1 MLKVNKTNIAIALTL
16 LSATTPSLAE
26 DVVYKG
32 VVNVVAM
39 TPEIEMPTTVLAG
52 VEEYE
57 LLARS
62 QHPLCSFTGED
73 YIAKFGFKKGE
84 AQCLFQWD
92 PSIADLDIS
101 GLTAKGIFQ
110 AGGEVRLPYTVSA
123 YVGSNFQHTTIYS
136 GEFILQVTEPN
147 APVIT
152 SLTGT
157 WGNES
162 KSGFEQTNYNSRAGL
177 VKLDV
182 SVEPQPYKQVIKHE
196 SAECIVIP
204 NESGCSIYVDKEPLG
219 DGVNLTGEVSL
230 PIDVNSVTQYFTNN
244 PSNLVA
250 KWDYRPPELIKFDY
264 HVGTDVP
271 DQKEVNVNGSP
282 VLLQKGQAIV
292 AFSSPHANLVGEDFW
307 NLSDAR
313 IRIKTQ
319 EGFEHQTF
327 LDVGDERIRFSIPY
341 LSAGKE
347 YFVEP
352 ESQEMI
358 GDVIVYRYSLDKV
371 PDGMYDATLEIKD
384 KYGNGQTHT
393 YADNRFD
400 RFPPAIEF
408 LFGGKRVGEIR
419 ELYFTDDLGAV
430 AFSGWDDGSKITSFT
445 LGGIELPTT
454 TDRENVRFVIENI
467 ADQLNHGETYEVVV
481 AAEDATGNKATKS
494 LELVYNPA
502 TFSLDGVPAIMH
514 QNVEAGSFKVNQ
526 RDGRC
531 TRATSEEIATLIT
544 AVNRKACTIVW
555 NNIPAGMEE
564 VFYGVTSV
572 ITGAPTELGENVV
585 SFDVMYH
592 NTTGSSLRVASG
604 KKVFNV
610 VPASDIQLELDNRNL
625 LAEDVVGAEFGRS
638 LLSRYTMNVSPGA
651 VNLRSEFG
659 ENGDFEERDYNQ
671 LYRSEDYTLNGVI
684 NDYAGIERPVFDRY
698 QVTTTAKYTLA
709 PERLTTKTF
718 DVIRLPDER
727 INAALSYGGEV
738 VLSTDNVTLKA
749 NIGRFDRSSN
759 GYIYDVNTMGEWSV
773 YPIIKTSDET
783 IPLADPVFVDTNGE
797 ASFTVSAQT
806 LFDVSSKVY
815 LVANIKSPH
824 PEYEREILSRA
835 THVEVLKGTGVE
847 GTIETRTLTGRI
859 PFSTSVRFS
868 YNSRED
874 QLAST
879 GIQWE
884 VSDDGVS
891 WSAVEDKRD
900 STLLYFTLREPTEKY
915 VRVKTENVSTGD
927 ISYSDTLKLVSYRQ
941 ARLQVSAPRH
951 IYPGQSVELALADYY
966 EPIDDSWGDTQWSF
980 DDGETWIDG
989 NTIQT
994 HVFDEA
1000 GRQTV
1005 KARFKY
1011 IDAASVNDDRAWS
1024 EATFYAN
1031 VVEPR
1036 PVVTRINAPMLA
1048 EAGVP
1053 LDVTSLSYNPHSG
1066 IELPIKNEWTL
1077 PNGETRNVESFEF
1090 TFTAEE
1096 LLDSEQL
1103 EFKLTSWVEGYRAQ
1117 TESTARKSVRGWGY
1131 DFATLPISLSLN
1143 TNILV
1148 APSNIYATVNI
1159 PYIFA
1164 PGVEFNYEWVIDESM
1179 ARFEYTNRR
1188 SALIVAEQAGMHKI
1202 KVIVRDNRGG
1212 VKELTQFI
1220 DVVEAESM
1228 VGNIKLY
1235 GSNPHNRAPLMISA
1249 TARANPGHPR
1259 DYASS
1264 YEWSVNG
1271 VVQPEFTQSL
1281 MRYEALE
1288 PGTYNVSVKVTSNYG
1303 QFESFSE
1310 TITVIPNEVPVCEP
1324 VMQQTSTNITL
1335 MPTCRDTDGRIIAYR
1350 WMWNGQEQGPYG
1362 SQIRFSKAQ
1371 YPTLKVEFI
1380 AIDDSGGETRG
1391 SFEW

>member
-292 AFSSPHANLVGEDFW
+292 AFSSPHVNLVGEDFW

-327 LDVGDERIRFSIPY
+327 LDVGDERIRFSIPH

-430 AFSGWDDGSKITSFT
+430 AFSGWDDGSKITS
-445 LGGIELPTT
+445 
-454 TDRENVRFVIENI
+454 
-467 ADQLNHGETYEVVV
+467 
-481 AAEDATGNKATKS
+481 
-494 LELVYNPA
+494 
-502 TFSLDGVPAIMH
+502 
-514 QNVEAGSFKVNQ
+514 
-526 RDGRC
+526 
-531 TRATSEEIATLIT
+531 
-544 AVNRKACTIVW
+544 
-555 NNIPAGMEE
+555 
-564 VFYGVTSV
+564 
-572 ITGAPTELGENVV
+572 
-585 SFDVMYH
+585 
-592 NTTGSSLRVASG
+592 
-604 KKVFNV
+604 
-610 VPASDIQLELDNRNL
+610 
-625 LAEDVVGAEFGRS
+625 
-638 LLSRYTMNVSPGA
+638 
-651 VNLRSEFG
+651 
-659 ENGDFEERDYNQ
+659 
-671 LYRSEDYTLNGVI
+671 
-684 NDYAGIERPVFDRY
+684 
-698 QVTTTAKYTLA
+698 
-709 PERLTTKTF
+709 
-718 DVIRLPDER
+718 
-727 INAALSYGGEV
+727 
-738 VLSTDNVTLKA
+738 
-749 NIGRFDRSSN
+749 
-759 GYIYDVNTMGEWSV
+759 
-773 YPIIKTSDET
+773 
-783 IPLADPVFVDTNGE
+783 
-797 ASFTVSAQT
+797 
-806 LFDVSSKVY
+806 
-815 LVANIKSPH
+815 
-824 PEYEREILSRA
+824 
-835 THVEVLKGTGVE
+835 
-847 GTIETRTLTGRI
+847 
-859 PFSTSVRFS
+859 
-868 YNSRED
+868 
-874 QLAST
+874 
-879 GIQWE
+879 
-884 VSDDGVS
+884 
-891 WSAVEDKRD
+891 
-900 STLLYFTLREPTEKY
+900 
-915 VRVKTENVSTGD
+915 
-927 ISYSDTLKLVSYRQ
+927 
-941 ARLQVSAPRH
+941 
-951 IYPGQSVELALADYY
+951 
-966 EPIDDSWGDTQWSF
+966 
-980 DDGETWIDG
+980 
-989 NTIQT
+989 
-994 HVFDEA
+994 
-1000 GRQTV
+1000 
-1005 KARFKY
+1005 
-1011 IDAASVNDDRAWS
+1011 
-1024 EATFYAN
+1024 
-1031 VVEPR
+1031 
-1036 PVVTRINAPMLA
+1036 
-1048 EAGVP
+1048 
-1053 LDVTSLSYNPHSG
+1053 
-1066 IELPIKNEWTL
+1066 
-1077 PNGETRNVESFEF
+1077 
-1090 TFTAEE
+1090 
-1096 LLDSEQL
+1096 
-1103 EFKLTSWVEGYRAQ
+1103 
-1117 TESTARKSVRGWGY
+1117 
-1131 DFATLPISLSLN
+1131 
-1143 TNILV
+1143 
-1148 APSNIYATVNI
+1148 
-1159 PYIFA
+1159 
-1164 PGVEFNYEWVIDESM
+1164 
-1179 ARFEYTNRR
+1179 
-1188 SALIVAEQAGMHKI
+1188 
-1202 KVIVRDNRGG
+1202 
-1212 VKELTQFI
+1212 
-1220 DVVEAESM
+1220 
-1228 VGNIKLY
+1228 
-1235 GSNPHNRAPLMISA
+1235 
-1249 TARANPGHPR
+1249 
-1259 DYASS
+1259 
-1264 YEWSVNG
+1264 
-1271 VVQPEFTQSL
+1271 
-1281 MRYEALE
+1281 
-1288 PGTYNVSVKVTSNYG
+1288 
-1303 QFESFSE
+1303 
-1310 TITVIPNEVPVCEP
+1310 
-1324 VMQQTSTNITL
+1324 
-1335 MPTCRDTDGRIIAYR
+1335 
-1350 WMWNGQEQGPYG
+1350 
-1362 SQIRFSKAQ
+1362 
-1371 YPTLKVEFI
+1371 
-1380 AIDDSGGETRG
+1380 
-1391 SFEW
+1391 